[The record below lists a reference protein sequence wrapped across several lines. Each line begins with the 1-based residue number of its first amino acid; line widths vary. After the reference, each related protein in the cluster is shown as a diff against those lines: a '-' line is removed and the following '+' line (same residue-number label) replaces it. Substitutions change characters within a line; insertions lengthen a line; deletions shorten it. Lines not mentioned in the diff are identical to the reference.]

1 MNKKTLRKEKIQLFM
16 NSPTLNIQVV
26 NMLRLDYLECSTLM
40 KDKANFCMSNTDL
53 RWIFCFG

>member
-53 RWIFCFG
+53 R

>member
-40 KDKANFCMSNTDL
+40 KDKANSSLSNADL

>member
-26 NMLRLDYLECSTLM
+26 NMLRLDYLECSTRM
-40 KDKANFCMSNTDL
+40 KDKANSGLSNTDL

>member
-26 NMLRLDYLECSTLM
+26 NMLRLYYLECSTLM
-40 KDKANFCMSNTDL
+40 KDKANSGLSNIDL

>member
-1 MNKKTLRKEKIQLFM
+1 MNKKNLRKEKIQLFM

-40 KDKANFCMSNTDL
+40 KDKANSGLSNIDL
-53 RWIFCFG
+53 RWIFCLV